1 MRRRSIALGIAA
13 GIVAALPGTA
23 VAAGVDQRSD
33 QAALTA
39 YHAYLEG
46 VTARIPAA
54 KQLDSAFVSSISD
67 RCAGTLAPLTS
78 ASAASINQMA
88 VFDFGEE
95 LGGSVDVVASGA
107 ARGELSKMATTLKKL
122 HWSSPR
128 SANTIKHYFAA
139 EDRLFRL
146 APGDVCTDARALVAS
161 QGETIPPGTS
171 QWLGKFEGDVL
182 DEADAAQAF
191 GTMLKE
197 FESPAD
203 RGLAASDNRLLR
215 SLTRRLQSVETAGA
229 TQAVRAL
236 GL

>member
-1 MRRRSIALGIAA
+1 MRRRSIALGITA
-13 GIVAALPGTA
+13 GLLAALPGTA
-23 VAAGVDQRSD
+23 VAAGIDQRSD
-33 QAALTA
+33 QAALAA

-46 VTARIPAA
+46 VTARLPAV
-54 KQLDSAFVSSISD
+54 KQLDSAFVSSISQ

-78 ASAASINQMA
+78 ASAASINEMA

-107 ARGELSKMATTLKKL
+107 ARGELLKMAARLKKL

-128 SANTIKHYFAA
+128 SANIIKHYFAA
-139 EDRLFRL
+139 EDRLFGL
-146 APGDVCTDARALVAS
+146 APGDVCTDAQALIAS
-161 QGETIPPGTS
+161 QGKTVPPGTS

-182 DEADAAQAF
+182 DEADAASAF

-203 RGLAASDNRLLR
+203 RGIAASDNRLLR
-215 SLTRRLQSVETAGA
+215 SLTRRLQSVETSGA
-229 TQAVRAL
+229 TEAAHAL